1 METKDKKNDNSGH
14 RFKVKKA
21 AQENGFNHLSDERFL
36 ELILFYS
43 IPRKEVYPLAKALL
57 NEFGTLQN
65 VFCADYERLCKVSGV
80 GENTA
85 LMLTAIGETFRR
97 VSKPKRDGRVSL
109 KSVDDLKEL
118 AKAELTGMSN
128 ENVILVC
135 LDSAKRVKKIE
146 HISEG
151 DKQASFIDVRKA
163 VQVAIDCEA
172 SSAFV
177 AHNHPETSCEPSAS
191 DIDSTRALCVMFRK
205 LGFLLMDHIIVGYD
219 NEAYSMRSDPRFTQ
233 MFY

>member
-1 METKDKKNDNSGH
+1 METKDKKMDHSGH
-14 RFKVKKA
+14 RLRVKKA
-21 AQENGFNHLSDERFL
+21 VKENGFNHLTDERLL
-36 ELILFYS
+36 ELILFHS
-43 IPRKEVYPLAKALL
+43 IPRGDVYTVAKTLVK
-57 NEFGTLQN
+57 EFGCLQN
-65 VFCADYERLCKVSGV
+65 VFCADFHSLCKIKGV

-85 LMLTAIGETFRR
+85 LMITTMGETFRR

-172 SSAFV
+172 ASAFV
-177 AHNHPETSCEPSAS
+177 AHNHPENSCEPSAS

-205 LGFLLMDHIIVGYD
+205 LGFLLVDHIIIGCD